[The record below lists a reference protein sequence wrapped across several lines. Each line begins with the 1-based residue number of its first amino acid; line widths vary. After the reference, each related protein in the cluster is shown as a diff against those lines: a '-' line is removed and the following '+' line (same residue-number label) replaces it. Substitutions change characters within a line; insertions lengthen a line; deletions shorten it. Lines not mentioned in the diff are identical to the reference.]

1 MNGITMLG
9 GAIVIFLIAYVTYG
23 SWLSKKWGIDPQKLT
38 PAHTK
43 KGQEDFVP
51 TKSPIL
57 LGHHFASIAGAGPI
71 VGPIQAA
78 VFGWVPVF
86 LWIVIGGIFFGG
98 VQDYSSIVVSIK
110 NEGKSLGE
118 IIEHYLGHK
127 CKMLFSTFIWLVL
140 LLVIAAFT
148 DIVASTFTNGPVA
161 TASLLF
167 IPLAILFGFFVYRK
181 NTPLAVSSVVGVI
194 LLVVCIAIG
203 IKFPLVMSKN
213 FWRVF
218 VLAYIFIASVSPVW
232 ILLQP
237 RDYLNSF
244 LLYFV
249 IIASAVGIIFTNP
262 TINLPAFTGFKNP
275 FNGQTVF
282 PYLFITVACG
292 AISGF
297 HSLVGSG
304 SSAKQLDNEKDA
316 KLVGYGSML
325 IESCLAI
332 IALIA
337 VATLFKNGS
346 MPKGNPFVVFAEA
359 IAGSFKNL
367 GFSESSMKIAY
378 TVISLSFS
386 AFAIT
391 SLDTAARV
399 ARVVFQ
405 EIFVPEIKET
415 KDREKSKKELI
426 LTNPYISTSI
436 TVIGGGILCVAGYKN
451 VWPIFGASNQ
461 LIAVPLFLAVGVWLA
476 KTGKENRMVIIPMI
490 FMIFATMSSLI
501 MSLGKNISAL
511 QSGNGKISSNGV
523 QSVMIIFIFI
533 LASMLLFEGIKVL
546 LKVRK
551 EAQDNKI

>member
-23 SWLSKKWGIDPQKLT
+23 SWLGKKLGIDPKNPT
-38 PAHTK
+38 PAHVK
-43 KGQEDFVP
+43 NGQGDFVP

-86 LWIVIGGIFFGG
+86 LWIVLGGIFFGG
-98 VQDYSSIVVSIK
+98 VQDYSSIVISVK
-110 NEGKSLGE
+110 HEGKSLGE

-127 CKMLFSTFIWLVL
+127 CKMLFSIFVWLVL

-148 DIVASTFTNGPVA
+148 DIVASTFTNGTVA

-181 NTPLAVSSVVGVI
+181 NANLGLSSVAGII
-194 LLVVCIAIG
+194 LLIVCIGIG
-203 IKFPLVMSKN
+203 INFPIHMSKN
-213 FWRVF
+213 FWRGF
-218 VLAYIFIASVSPVW
+218 VLVYIFVASVSPVW

-249 IIASAVGIIFTNP
+249 IIASAVGILFTNP
-262 TINLPAFTGFKNP
+262 TITLPAFTGFKNP
-275 FNGQTVF
+275 FNGQTIF

-304 SSAKQLDNEKDA
+304 SSSKQLDNEKDA
-316 KLVGYGSML
+316 KLVGYGAML
-325 IESCLAI
+325 IECSLAI

-337 VATLFKNGS
+337 VATLFKDGH
-346 MPKGNPFVVFAEA
+346 MPKGNPFVVYAGA
-359 IAGSFKNL
+359 IAGTFKNL
-367 GFSESSMKIAY
+367 GLGENAMKVSY

-391 SLDTAARV
+391 SLDTGARL

-405 EIFVPEIKET
+405 EIFVS
-415 KDREKSKKELI
+415 EKRKKEKRESI
-426 LTNPYISTSI
+426 LTNSYMATLI
-436 TVIGGGILCVAGYKN
+436 TVICGGVLCIAGYKN
-451 VWPIFGASNQ
+451 VWPIFGACNQ
-461 LIAVPLFLAVGVWLA
+461 LIAVPCFLAVGVWLA
-476 KTGKENRMVIIPMI
+476 KTGRENRMVIIPMV
-490 FMIFATMSSLI
+490 FMVFATMTSLV
-501 MSLGKNISAL
+501 MSFWSNMLFFKE
-511 QSGNGKISSNGV
+511 GNGKISVHGI
-523 QSVMIIFIFI
+523 QSLMIVFIFV
-533 LASMLLFEGIKVL
+533 LAFMLLFEGVKVL

-551 EAQDNKI
+551 TSLENN

>member
-9 GAIVIFLIAYVTYG
+9 GAIIVFLVAYVTYG
-23 SWLSKKWGIDPQKLT
+23 SWLAKKWGIDSKNPT
-38 PAHTK
+38 PAHVK

-78 VFGWVPVF
+78 VFGWIPVF

-98 VQDYSSIVVSIK
+98 VQDYSSIVVSVK
-110 NEGKSLGE
+110 HEGKSLGE

-127 CKMLFSTFIWLVL
+127 CKMLFSIFVWLVL

-148 DIVASTFTNGPVA
+148 DIVASTFTNGAVA

-167 IPLAILFGFFVYRK
+167 IPLAILFGFFVYRR
-181 NTPLAVSSVVGVI
+181 NAPLAVSSVAGII

-203 IKFPLVMSKN
+203 INFPIHMSKN
-213 FWRVF
+213 FWRGF
-218 VLAYIFIASVSPVW
+218 VLLYIFVASVSPVW

-244 LLYFV
+244 LLYFI
-249 IIASAVGIIFTNP
+249 IIASAVGILFTNP
-262 TINLPAFTGFKNP
+262 TITLPAFTGFKNP
-275 FNGQTVF
+275 FNGQTIF

-304 SSAKQLDNEKDA
+304 SSSKQLDNEKDA

-325 IESCLAI
+325 IECCLAI

-337 VATLFKNGS
+337 VGVLFKDGH
-346 MPKGNPFVVFAEA
+346 MPKGNPFVVYASA
-359 IAGSFKNL
+359 IAGTFKTL
-367 GFSESSMKIAY
+367 GLSESSMKVAY

-391 SLDTAARV
+391 SLDTGARL

-405 EIFVPEIKET
+405 EIFVPKE
-415 KDREKSKKELI
+415 KEKKESF
-426 LTNPYISTSI
+426 LTNPYVSTLI
-436 TVIGGGILCVAGYKN
+436 TVACGGVLCIAGYKN
-451 VWPIFGASNQ
+451 VWPIFGACNQ
-461 LIAVPLFLAVGVWLA
+461 LIAVPCFLAVGVWLA
-476 KTGKENRMVIIPMI
+476 KSGKENRMVIIPMV
-490 FMIFATMSSLI
+490 FMIFATMTSLI
-501 MSLGKNISAL
+501 MSLGKNISILKAGQGRL
-511 QSGNGKISSNGV
+511 ETHGIQCL
-523 QSVMIIFIFI
+523 MIVFIFV
-533 LASMLLFEGIKVL
+533 LAFMLLLEGVKVL
-546 LKVRK
+546 LKAHK
-551 EAQDNKI
+551 ESLEK